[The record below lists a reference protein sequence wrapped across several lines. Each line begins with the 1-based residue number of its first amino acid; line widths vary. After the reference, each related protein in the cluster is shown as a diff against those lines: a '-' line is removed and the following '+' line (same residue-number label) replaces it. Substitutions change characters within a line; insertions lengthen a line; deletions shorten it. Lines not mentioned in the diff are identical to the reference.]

1 MVSGIDNAIG
11 RFMRALEAQGLADNT
26 IIVYTADNGFHLGNR
41 GFAGKWSHY
50 EESLRVPLIILDPR
64 APRSAH
70 GQVVDYSALNL
81 DLPSTFLDWAELNV
95 PKRYQGRSLK
105 SIVTSG
111 KVENWRKHT
120 FHEHFAVRSRIPAF
134 EGIRNDRYK
143 YVRYI
148 DEDNY
153 EFLHDLKKDPDELT
167 NFAKDPKYIQ
177 TLEMLRK
184 QTDKKVAELGGPLSP
199 AQGKLSVSTP
209 PHPVAAA
216 TVANRPEKDGFSKI
230 IGSGMRG
237 WSGDSKFWSHKKGVL
252 IGKTDGT
259 LKKNHFIT
267 WKVATVRNF
276 DLRVK
281 VRISKGGNSGI
292 QYRSAHAPELGLDVV
307 TGYQCDIVTDKP
319 QFNGMVYEEK
329 GRRIL
334 SHAGEKVIVDS
345 EGNRWVIDNFE
356 VKEFAPDQWHEYRIL
371 VEGNRHRH
379 WINGHPTGDL
389 IDLDRNGRALDGVLA
404 MQVHKGPPMTIEFKE
419 MQIKH
424 LPDELPI
431 LQPKDHPIPANAR
444 GVRPQGRLP
453 KDWKAPIY
461 GKG

>member
-1 MVSGIDNAIG
+1 MVRLRHETELIVDQGIAFIENQPKNQPFALNMWFNACHAEDGDRRPGIGHFPWPRAVDGMYEEDEIAPPRLNDPKIFDNQPYFLKTTINRERFFWRWNSETKYRTNMRAYLRMVSGIDNAIG

-64 APRSAH
+64 APSSAH

-105 SIVTSG
+105 SIVTTG
-111 KVENWRKHT
+111 KADNWRKHT

-177 TLEMLRK
+177 TLELLRK

-230 IGSGMRG
+230 IGSGNAWLVRRLQILVTQER
-237 WSGDSKFWSHKKGVL
+237 SSHRQNRWNTQEESLYHLEGC
-252 IGKTDGT
+252 
-259 LKKNHFIT
+259 
-267 WKVATVRNF
+267 
-276 DLRVK
+276 
-281 VRISKGGNSGI
+281 
-292 QYRSAHAPELGLDVV
+292 YRS
-307 TGYQCDIVTDKP
+307 
-319 QFNGMVYEEK
+319 
-329 GRRIL
+329 
-334 SHAGEKVIVDS
+334 
-345 EGNRWVIDNFE
+345 
-356 VKEFAPDQWHEYRIL
+356 
-371 VEGNRHRH
+371 
-379 WINGHPTGDL
+379 
-389 IDLDRNGRALDGVLA
+389 
-404 MQVHKGPPMTIEFKE
+404 
-419 MQIKH
+419 
-424 LPDELPI
+424 
-431 LQPKDHPIPANAR
+431 
-444 GVRPQGRLP
+444 
-453 KDWKAPIY
+453 
-461 GKG
+461 